1 MFKKLKFAKGT
12 VKPSLGLHDHLSN
25 VYLVSLEYFMQST

>member
-12 VKPSLGLHDHLSN
+12 VKPSLGLHEHFIECISR
-25 VYLVSLEYFMQST
+25 QP